1 MTSMKK
7 PTKKTLKEISVA
19 LHIAASEFR
28 KPMGDMGWF
37 RQGYVEGK
45 GGWVKNGYLDHKSDM
60 IQLTEVTQGMKLSK
74 CAIALKLVTMG
85 EFQMRVRKSYHYT
98 RAVSSH
104 GEIMML
110 KDALDRL
117 LALTSNYFE
126 HLMFGITTEYNSE
139 SCTSELIIEVVTKEH
154 IDEKDA
160 VRLRVR
166 IPDNLIVKPSIAGL
180 FK

>member
-7 PTKKTLKEISVA
+7 PTKNTLKEISVA

-28 KPMGDMGWF
+28 KPMGEMGWF
-37 RQGYVEGK
+37 KQGYVEGK
-45 GGWVKNGYLDHKSDM
+45 GGWVTNGYLDHKNDM
-60 IQLTEVTQGMKLSK
+60 IQLAEVTQGLKLSR
-74 CAIALKLVTMG
+74 CAIALKLMTIG
-85 EFQMRVRKSYHYT
+85 EFQMRIRKSFHYT
-98 RAVSSH
+98 RAVASH
-104 GEIMML
+104 GEVMLL
-110 KDALDRL
+110 KDAFDRL
-117 LALTSNYFE
+117 MGLVSNHSE
-126 HLMFGITTEYNSE
+126 HLMLGLTTEYNSE

-166 IPDNLIVKPSIAGL
+166 IPDNLIVKPTIAGL